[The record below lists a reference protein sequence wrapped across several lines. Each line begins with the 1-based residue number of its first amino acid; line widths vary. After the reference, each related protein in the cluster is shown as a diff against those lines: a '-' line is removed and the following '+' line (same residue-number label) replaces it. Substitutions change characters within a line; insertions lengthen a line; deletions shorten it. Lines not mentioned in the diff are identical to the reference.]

1 MLNTLVHMYAL
12 PFQDRCRGFPQQL
25 NRREASLHYA
35 LTPKETRSG
44 QSAKPMSIPR
54 SWPSL
59 SSPSPSPPSCNVT
72 SLQLPSSEFNLNLV
86 KYWCQ
91 SFRHSGTPPLF
102 IHPWQKSE
110 KYWLTCEINV
120 CNIFYISDYLQCGWH
135 DGSETLQHAESDKTV
150 RGVTSENGDQLKRGF
165 KKKAIYPVPGVS
177 NRGKT

>member
-1 MLNTLVHMYAL
+1 MQYLNIIRSGQNKFHAIFFFAAFSLRLTCISLYSWVTFLEKVLVKRSWCLMKEMLKIMVLMQLMLTTLVHMYAL

-72 SLQLPSSEFNLNLV
+72 SLQLPSSELNLNLV

-102 IHPWQKSE
+102 IHP
-110 KYWLTCEINV
+110 
-120 CNIFYISDYLQCGWH
+120 
-135 DGSETLQHAESDKTV
+135 
-150 RGVTSENGDQLKRGF
+150 
-165 KKKAIYPVPGVS
+165 
-177 NRGKT
+177 